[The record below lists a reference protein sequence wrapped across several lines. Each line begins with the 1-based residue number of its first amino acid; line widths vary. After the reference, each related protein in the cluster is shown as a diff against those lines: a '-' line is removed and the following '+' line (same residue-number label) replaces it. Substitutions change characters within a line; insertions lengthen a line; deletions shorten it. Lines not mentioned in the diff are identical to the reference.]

1 MQGRC
6 SDFAGRGV
14 LTGLAGKPQ
23 RGIIHD
29 SEVWFYTEGTADGIG
44 DEVHGV

>member
-6 SDFAGRGV
+6 SDFARRSV
-14 LTGLAGKPQ
+14 LTGLAGKPHG
-23 RGIIHD
+23 GIIDD